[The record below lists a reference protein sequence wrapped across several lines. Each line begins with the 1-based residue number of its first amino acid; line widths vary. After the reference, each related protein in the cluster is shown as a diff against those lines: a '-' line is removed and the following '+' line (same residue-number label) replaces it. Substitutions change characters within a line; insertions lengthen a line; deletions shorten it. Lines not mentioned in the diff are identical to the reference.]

1 MGREV
6 ERTMGVRP
14 MVKRFL
20 VLLRFTMLKM
30 ILWSGATFSTEKL
43 NQNLTTATLCHAIMS
58 WEPDQEI
65 PVARIA
71 SVRPHEQIILVIID
85 EVHTTEV
92 ACKKIKHLNCGTYT
106 CYMTAG
112 LSIPVS

>member
-43 NQNLTTATLCHAIMS
+43 NQNLTTAMPCHAMS
-58 WEPDQEI
+58 
-65 PVARIA
+65 
-71 SVRPHEQIILVIID
+71 
-85 EVHTTEV
+85 
-92 ACKKIKHLNCGTYT
+92 
-106 CYMTAG
+106 
-112 LSIPVS
+112 

>member
-1 MGREV
+1 MRCHLGREV

-43 NQNLTTATLCHAIMS
+43 NQNLTTAMLCHSMT
-58 WEPDQEI
+58 WEPDQ
-65 PVARIA
+65 
-71 SVRPHEQIILVIID
+71 
-85 EVHTTEV
+85 
-92 ACKKIKHLNCGTYT
+92 
-106 CYMTAG
+106 
-112 LSIPVS
+112 